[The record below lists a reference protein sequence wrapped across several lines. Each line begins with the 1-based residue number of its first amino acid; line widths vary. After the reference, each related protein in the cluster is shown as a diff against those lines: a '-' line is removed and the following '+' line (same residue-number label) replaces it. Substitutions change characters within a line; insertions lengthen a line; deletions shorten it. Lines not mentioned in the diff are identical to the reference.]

1 MDKQIGDV
9 HVECTM
15 TFKGVVRATLYDG
28 MTIAEAVYDIIAHG
42 DYEYEIVQGSIEIDD
57 VETLDD

>member
-9 HVECTM
+9 YVECTM
-15 TFKGVVRATLYDG
+15 TFKGTVRATLYDG
-28 MTIAEAVYDIIAHG
+28 MTIAEAVHDIIHDG

>member
-28 MTIAEAVYDIIAHG
+28 MTIAEAVHDIIHDG
-42 DYEYEIVQGSIEIDD
+42 DYEYEVVRGDMFVED
-57 VETLDD
+57 VESIND